1 MSPSDGGLTN
11 PAGGQPNDD
20 REMECQP
27 GGRTDAARWAPLV
40 DRGQPRGAEAVFTS
54 AVNSTQQRRPRQRL
68 WLSAAAVFLVV
79 VGVIAVTLGRDTGSK
94 VATSDGDLPISSTLP
109 EEGGSVT
116 PSTPCTDFD
125 TGTGVV
131 EFYAVCVDGART
143 VMFPVRRGGSSE
155 LSLQESLDRLSEGL
169 TPEEEARGL
178 RTGVTKDQ
186 AINVTSNERGSVKV
200 EIDGP
205 KPFAAPVYEG
215 PTPPSRQTT
224 NSALPPG
231 ADVLVSDSVIISNL
245 FGGDTDLNTVDFTAV
260 CANGSMCGTIADR
273 QSWPMEMTSVFGAL
287 VYDDCTIEDAL
298 NDPGRCTA
306 DGLLKG
312 ATSEAIVTTT
322 AAASSLVIRSGPG
335 PYDEPILRA
344 PQDGIE
350 AGSIIIRSQLEVD
363 SDDGATWTLVDAG
376 DGMKGW
382 ANTANL
388 VDQ

>member
-1 MSPSDGGLTN
+1 MSPSDGGQTN
-11 PAGGQPNDD
+11 PAGSQPNDD

-40 DRGQPRGAEAVFTS
+40 DRGQPRGAEAVLTT
-54 AVNSTQQRRPRQRL
+54 ALNSTRPRPRQRL

-79 VGVIAVTLGRDTGSK
+79 VGVVAVTVGRGGGSK
-94 VATSDGDLPISSTLP
+94 VATADGDLPDASTVLND
-109 EEGGSVT
+109 GGFVT
-116 PSTPCTDFD
+116 PSTPCTDFE
-125 TGTGVV
+125 TGAGVV
-131 EFYAVCVDGART
+131 EFYAVCVDGYRT
-143 VMFPVRRGGSSE
+143 VMFPVRRGGSRE
-155 LSLQESLDRLSEGL
+155 LSLQESLDRLPKGL
-169 TPEEEARGL
+169 TPKEEARGL
-178 RTGVTKDQ
+178 RTGVTQGQ
-186 AINVTSNERGSVKV
+186 AIKVLSNERGKVMV
-200 EIDGP
+200 EIEGP
-205 KPFAAPVYEG
+205 DPFIAPVYDE
-215 PTPPSRQTT
+215 PTPLDWQTT
-224 NSALPPG
+224 NSVLRPG

-312 ATSEAIVTTT
+312 ATSEAIVAT
-322 AAASSLVIRSGPG
+322 AAAASARVIRSGPG
-335 PYDEPILRA
+335 AYDEPILRA